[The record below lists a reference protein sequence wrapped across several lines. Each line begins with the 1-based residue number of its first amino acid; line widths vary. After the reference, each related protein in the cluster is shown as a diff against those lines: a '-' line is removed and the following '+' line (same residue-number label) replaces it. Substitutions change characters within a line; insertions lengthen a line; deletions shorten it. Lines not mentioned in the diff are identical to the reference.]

1 LIPSILQVVGLATI
15 SLGLGLFILPLGIVA
30 AGVSLLLVG
39 IAFEKGQ

>member
-30 AGVSLLLVG
+30 AGVSILLIGL
-39 IAFEKGQ
+39 AFEKGK

>member
-1 LIPSILQVVGLATI
+1 
-15 SLGLGLFILPLGIVA
+15 LFILPLGIVA